1 VTLVVLVVL
10 AWLLVALVFG
20 LLLARI
26 LGGISHGS
34 AEPARPA
41 NADDVEHL
49 ARSA

>member
-1 VTLVVLVVL
+1 VTLVALAVL

-34 AEPARPA
+34 AEPARPK
-41 NADDVEHL
+41 NADEVEHL